1 MSAST
6 SHLRIGVFML
16 GASTFVAQVVTLREF
31 LMLFQGNEL
40 TLGLTLALWM
50 AYVSIGSLVY
60 RTREYRYKRQWYL
73 VFLLVLSAAP
83 LLLLSLLPALRYAL
97 YEPALELGPLA
108 LVALFSVTMG
118 PYCFIAGWAFPWL
131 VAYANRISEKNHAG
145 YFYSLEALGSLVV
158 GVIINLLLVLFLPAV
173 LFLSVLAIAGF
184 ACTAYYA
191 SRWRKRTFGIL
202 LPIIIILLV
211 IAIPKWQDAE
221 DYLPY
226 LKNAEDV
233 RIQDTPNGRFIQFTK
248 EGERYFYENNVPLM
262 GQWQP
267 VLAEELVHFGMSQAE
282 SPSRVL
288 LIGQMFNR
296 HIGELLKYP
305 NITIDFF
312 CPDVSLRAQD
322 SLFSDLSETRVN
334 VFWGDPVRS
343 FRESNTTY
351 DLILVDLPKPA
362 TVRVNR
368 FYSLAFFQQ
377 AKEHLS
383 PAGIYCLHLPVS
395 GTYFDKSTAE
405 LIVILGQT
413 LAEVFP
419 EQQYVKAEG
428 SYLMAGNTPL
438 NYDLTQS
445 IEMHKLSTNYLF
457 PGMPAAQELAHNSQR
472 VLNSFPEVKVEVN
485 RNLFPVAYFAAIHSW
500 LAEVGANSHLFWLLP
515 LIIVLL
521 AFIFM
526 PIRAFGMFA
535 VGYTASSF
543 EFLLLMAFQVFF
555 GYLYLATGFIIM
567 LFMAGLSFGAYYG
580 YRKSYKPERL
590 LMRLIFTLIF
600 SLMIVWGLDRLEV
613 GNLSAIVLGV
623 VLLILSI
630 YVGLLF
636 SAITQDS
643 YKHRIRVGVIY
654 GADMLGS
661 ALGALLTAVYVLPG
675 IGFYYTL
682 LGLVVL
688 NGVAWVRWN
697 LQKA

>member
-1 MSAST
+1 MPASI
-6 SHLRIGVFML
+6 SHLRIGVFLL
-16 GASTFVAQVVTLREF
+16 GASTFVAQVITLREF

-40 TLGLTLALWM
+40 TLGLTMALWM
-50 AYVSIGSLVY
+50 AFVSIGALVY
-60 RTREYRYKRQWYL
+60 RAREYRYNKSWYSG
-73 VFLLVLSAAP
+73 FLLVLSSAP
-83 LLLLSLLPALRYAL
+83 LILLSLLPVLRYAL
-97 YEPALELGPLA
+97 FEPALELGPLA
-108 LVALFSVTMG
+108 LVALFSITMG
-118 PYCFIAGWAFPWL
+118 PYCFLAGWAFPWL
-131 VAYANRISEKNHAG
+131 VAFANRTLDKNHAG
-145 YFYSLEALGSLVV
+145 YFYSIEALGSLVV
-158 GVIINLLLVLFLPAV
+158 GIIINLLLVLFLPAV
-173 LFLSVLAIAGF
+173 LFLSLLSFFGF
-184 ACTAYYA
+184 CLTAYYA
-191 SRWRKRTFGIL
+191 FRFKQRAFAIF
-202 LPIIIILLV
+202 LPIIVVLLIIS
-211 IAIPKWQDAE
+211 IPKLQDAQH
-221 DYLPY
+221 YLPY

-248 EGERYFYENNVPLM
+248 AGERYFYENNVPLM

-267 VLAEELVHFGMSQAE
+267 ALVEELVHFGMSQVK

-296 HIGELLKYP
+296 HLGELLKYP
-305 NITIDFF
+305 DLTIDFF
-312 CPDVSLRAQD
+312 CPDVSLRSQD
-322 SLFSDLSETRVN
+322 SLFPVLWNKRVN

-343 FRESNTTY
+343 FRKSNTTY

-377 AKEHLS
+377 AKGHIS
-383 PAGIYCLHLPVS
+383 DGGMYCLHLPVS

-405 LIVILGQT
+405 LIAILRKT
-413 LAEVFP
+413 LAQVFP
-419 EQQYVKAEG
+419 HHQYVKAEG
-428 SYLMAGNTPL
+428 SYLMAGNVPL
-438 NYDLTQS
+438 NYDLTKS
-445 IEMHKLSTNYLF
+445 IGEHNLSTNYLF
-457 PGMPAAQELAHNSQR
+457 SGMPAAKELAHNSR
-472 VLNSFPEVKVEVN
+472 RTLSSFAEIDAGVN

-500 LAEVGANSHLFWLLP
+500 LAEVGANSHFFWLLP

-521 AFIFM
+521 AFVFM
-526 PIRAFGMFA
+526 PVRAFGMFA

-567 LFMAGLSFGAYYG
+567 LFMAGLSFGAYNG
-580 YRKSYKPERL
+580 YRKNHKAERL
-590 LMRLIFTLIF
+590 LLLLILTLIF
-600 SLMIVWGLDRLEV
+600 SLLIVWSLDKLEV
-613 GNLSAIVLGV
+613 GNLSAVVLGII
-623 VLLILSI
+623 LLIVSFF
-630 YVGLLF
+630 VGLLF

-682 LGLVVL
+682 LGLMVL

-697 LQKA
+697 LQNA